1 MAWRTVELGD
11 TLWSV
16 TAAAERRANNA
27 SWHLVFSFRT
37 IGPKP
42 VSLWAT
48 YPVYWFSYVA
58 AEWNRKRAHEAAAAR
73 CRVIDTYHVD
83 GPVDRRAA

>member
-11 TLWSV
+11 TLWNV
-16 TAAAERRANNA
+16 AVAAERRANNA

-48 YPVYWFSYVA
+48 YPVESSSKASVFAA
-58 AEWNRKRAHEAAAAR
+58 AERIPDDKLAALLAAHIA
-73 CRVIDTYHVD
+73 
-83 GPVDRRAA
+83 